1 MSILDIFRSEKRK
14 VADSSGDTL
23 RMTNSGGVNYV
34 DSSAYESENINL
46 SQIAPI
52 RTFDNMPAE
61 LSNIAYR
68 NFSSWQNYAA
78 SVGMNNS
85 LQQYSSH
92 ILNRLSYQECANL
105 ATDSMISK
113 AIDVI
118 VREIFKS
125 GGKWEAAHLDI
136 DNFEMVLNSLDFYE
150 KIALAV
156 QRALEYGGAFIY
168 INTDDTN
175 LSLPLY
181 LNEKTAST
189 NKITGLTVI
198 EPWQAAPVQVNS
210 FNPLK
215 ANYME
220 PDLWWVLGAS
230 TTVHKTRLIPIVF
243 YSVPDL
249 IKPLYNYLG
258 LPLSFYMKNYVS
270 NANTVRQ
277 SISDLVLR
285 FRTKIIKTTAQ
296 KIADPQTQAR
306 VKYMNATSNNLATL
320 LLAKDEEWIE
330 TVTSLSG
337 MDNLLSQMYELMT
350 ASTRG
355 IPVTKLLGLS
365 PRGFNATGEYDEN
378 NFYDVIDGY
387 ASSVVI
393 PVMEKVAEYI
403 LCFKAGIL
411 SEPKYKFNARKQIKQ
426 KEQAEINNL
435 KADYISKLIMS
446 GVITGKDA
454 VRAISEDNFKF
465 DWIDLEDYKVPENP
479 EIEKEIFNQWMDSYL
494 DSSPKNQAQNDKVE
508 DEWKENEHDRDENGR
523 FTGNGSSSK
532 NNNDIQAKID
542 SLNSID
548 FSKDNKLPNLNQ
560 DTLEQYGFEDKPV
573 LLKKNIVEKNKLN
586 HPDITDDMAREI
598 IGNSLYKPEAVLK
611 ANKEKPA
618 YHNFITRLKDD
629 KNSIVLL
636 ELSDE
641 KENYEI
647 VNYHYISDDGVDRK
661 KRIDKKIKS

>member
-1 MSILDIFRSEKRK
+1 MGLLDIFKQKK
-14 VADSSGDTL
+14 VLDVKPVPTESNTV
-23 RMTNSGGVNYV
+23 TYV
-34 DSSAYESENINL
+34 DSSDYKKKNINI
-46 SQIAPI
+46 SQVLPL
-52 RTFDNMPAE
+52 RTFDNMPADIA
-61 LSNIAYR
+61 SIAYK
-68 NFSSWQNYAA
+68 NYSSWQNHIA
-78 SVGMNNS
+78 SVGINNS

-92 ILNRLSYQECANL
+92 ILQRLSYQECANL

-125 GGKWEAAHLDI
+125 GGKWEATHLDI
-136 DNFEMVLNSLDFYE
+136 DNFEMILNSLDFYN
-150 KIALAV
+150 KITLAV

-181 LNEKTAST
+181 INEKTSKK

-198 EPWQAAPVQVNS
+198 EPWQAAPVQVNT

-215 ANYME
+215 NNYMQ

-230 TTVHKTRLIPIVF
+230 STVHKTRLIPIVF

-270 NANTVRQ
+270 NADTVRQ

-387 ASSVVI
+387 AKSVVI
-393 PVMEKVAEYI
+393 HRWICKISSNTCNGKGGRIYI
-403 LCFKAGIL
+403 ML
-411 SEPKYKFNARKQIKQ
+411 
-426 KEQAEINNL
+426 
-435 KADYISKLIMS
+435 
-446 GVITGKDA
+446 
-454 VRAISEDNFKF
+454 
-465 DWIDLEDYKVPENP
+465 
-479 EIEKEIFNQWMDSYL
+479 
-494 DSSPKNQAQNDKVE
+494 
-508 DEWKENEHDRDENGR
+508 
-523 FTGNGSSSK
+523 
-532 NNNDIQAKID
+532 
-542 SLNSID
+542 
-548 FSKDNKLPNLNQ
+548 
-560 DTLEQYGFEDKPV
+560 
-573 LLKKNIVEKNKLN
+573 
-586 HPDITDDMAREI
+586 
-598 IGNSLYKPEAVLK
+598 
-611 ANKEKPA
+611 
-618 YHNFITRLKDD
+618 
-629 KNSIVLL
+629 
-636 ELSDE
+636 
-641 KENYEI
+641 
-647 VNYHYISDDGVDRK
+647 
-661 KRIDKKIKS
+661 